1 VIFMEVSEF
10 PLVTI
15 ICTAYNHEVYIEQAL
30 DSVLAQD
37 YPKLEL
43 IIVDN
48 ASQDRTKK
56 IIENRT
62 LVNPNKIPIQKIFR
76 VDPLPYCASFNDA
89 FLLSK
94 GKYFIDLSGDD
105 SLQPDHIRYS
115 VDKLESNPDAVICF
129 SDAYLKKGKGQLKTF
144 YPRDKEGHLQSTVM
158 QGDLYEKLVKKHII
172 LSVTMM
178 VRSETFKSIGM
189 YDESLSYEDF
199 DIMVRLAREHP
210 FDFSDHI
217 GVVKNIHSKSL
228 SSGQYRTRNSI
239 MLPSTLKV
247 CYKIKA
253 MNRTEGEDKALKE
266 RVIFELK
273 HTLFSANFDVAEGF
287 LELAKSLGAS
297 GLVFWI
303 FRIWAKNQWDISGF
317 YSKFK

>member
-1 VIFMEVSEF
+1 MEVSEF

-15 ICTAYNHEVYIEQAL
+15 ICTAFNHEVYIEQAL

-76 VDPLPYCASFNDA
+76 VDPLPYCDSFNDA

-158 QGDLYEKLVKKHII
+158 QGDLYEKLVKMHMI

-178 VRSETFKSIGM
+178 VRSESFKSIGM

-210 FDFSDHI
+210 FIFSDHI

-303 FRIWAKNQWDISGF
+303 FRMWAKNQWDISGF

>member
-1 VIFMEVSEF
+1 MEVSEF

-15 ICTAYNHEVYIEQAL
+15 ICTAFNHEVYIEQAL

-37 YPKLEL
+37 YPNLEL

-105 SLQPDHIRYS
+105 CLQPYHIRYS

-158 QGDLYEKLVKKHII
+158 QGDLYEKLVKMHMI

-178 VRSETFKSIGM
+178 VRSESFKSIGM

-210 FDFSDHI
+210 FVFSDHI

-303 FRIWAKNQWDISGF
+303 FRMWAKNQWDISGF

>member
-1 VIFMEVSEF
+1 MEVSEF

-15 ICTAYNHEVYIEQAL
+15 ICTAFNHEVYIEQAL

-37 YPKLEL
+37 YPNLEL

-105 SLQPDHIRYS
+105 SLQPYHIRYS

-158 QGDLYEKLVKKHII
+158 QGDLYEKLVKMHMI

-178 VRSETFKSIGM
+178 VRSESFKSIGM

-210 FDFSDHI
+210 FVFSDHI

-303 FRIWAKNQWDISGF
+303 FRMWAKNQWDISGF

>member
-1 VIFMEVSEF
+1 MEVSEF

-15 ICTAYNHEVYIEQAL
+15 ICTAFNHEVYIEQAL

-158 QGDLYEKLVKKHII
+158 QGDLYEKLVKMHMI

-210 FDFSDHI
+210 FVFSDHI

-303 FRIWAKNQWDISGF
+303 FRMWAKNQWDISGF